1 MAAPT
6 VAVTLSDGTRTV
18 LSLEAAQGEL
28 FEARLARLGAVLGRD
43 FAADALRIDAD
54 RPGHRLTGYAGLP
67 TLHRRTRAHQRAEGH
82 TTETQ
87 SLMRITYAILSF
99 TNKNDQH
106 S

>member
-6 VAVTLSDGTRTV
+6 VAFTLSDGTRTV

-54 RPGHRLTGYAGLP
+54 RQGHRLTGYAGLP
-67 TLHRRTRAHQRAEGH
+67 TDRKSVVSGKSVSVRVTLGGRR
-82 TTETQ
+82 
-87 SLMRITYAILSF
+87 ILKKKKENSEQK
-99 TNKNDQH
+99 T
-106 S
+106 